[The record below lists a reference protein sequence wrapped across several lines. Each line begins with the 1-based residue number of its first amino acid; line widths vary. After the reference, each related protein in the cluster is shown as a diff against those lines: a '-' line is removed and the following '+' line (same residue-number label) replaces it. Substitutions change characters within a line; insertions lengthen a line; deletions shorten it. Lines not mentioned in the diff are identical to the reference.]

1 MERCGDVRPIIACG
15 AGPAWDVEAGLS
27 LRSHSA
33 RGFASGRCRQ
43 SLYLHAYDEV
53 RGGKRLSRYL
63 LAPSL
68 NAALQTGRF
77 EHPEKTGMK
86 LGVLRAHG
94 RRTPEFIVFSD

>member
-1 MERCGDVRPIIACG
+1 MQ
-15 AGPAWDVEAGLS
+15 DVEAGLS

-33 RGFASGRCRQ
+33 RGFASGDVAK
-43 SLYLHAYDEV
+43 SLSACISCIY
-53 RGGKRLSRYL
+53 RGSSDLLSRYL
-63 LAPSL
+63 IAL
-68 NAALQTGRF
+68 NAALQTGQF